1 MAKKIGGI
9 ILIACAL
16 FTAFLGIKAAGNAPD
31 NQEIIKDAVYVADG
45 KVLPENEGKVVIV
58 NGTLDAP
65 LPFIDEQTGIELNSI
80 VAYRHVEKAQVAL
93 GSDGKE
99 DTWSWDS
106 TISENDLGGSKKLV
120 APGVTLGE
128 FEVAEILMQPV
139 PTFGELDEFNIGE
152 DYDVEWYIFE
162 DDGMDYLYQLEY
174 MPLEDGTVYYDTVI
188 RDHTTS
194 KQKNEGTL
202 RVRYNVVEDGTSM
215 DYTII
220 GLQKNGKLEEVEELD
235 LIAAVSGHLTPEE
248 MLEYAESSNT
258 TVLITTAVIAL
269 AFAVPGVI
277 ILLKAFKGGQPTV
290 KSKKRA

>member
-1 MAKKIGGI
+1 MAKKIVGI
-9 ILIACAL
+9 ILIVCAL
-16 FTAFLGIKAAGNAPD
+16 FTAFLGIKAAGNAPG

-80 VAYRHVEKAQVAL
+80 VAYRRVEKARVVL
-93 GSDGKE
+93 GDDGKK

-139 PTFGELDEFNIGE
+139 PTFGELDEFYIGE

-162 DDGMDYLYQLEY
+162 DDGRDYLYQLEY
-174 MPLEDGTVYYDTVI
+174 MPPEDGTVHYDSFL
-188 RDHTTS
+188 DDNLTS

-202 RVRYNVVEDGTSM
+202 RVRYDVVEDGTSM

-235 LIAAVSGHLTPEE
+235 LIATVSGHLTPEE

-258 TVLITTAVIAL
+258 TALITAAVIAL
-269 AFAVPGVI
+269 AFAVPGV
-277 ILLKAFKGGQPTV
+277 LMLVKAG
-290 KSKKRA
+290 KKRT

>member
-9 ILIACAL
+9 ILIVCAL
-16 FTAFLGIKAAGNAPD
+16 FTAFLGIKAAGNTSG
-31 NQEIIKDAVYVADG
+31 NQKIIKDAVYVADG

-58 NGTLDAP
+58 NGTLEAS
-65 LPFIDEQTGIELNSI
+65 LPFVDEETGIELNSI
-80 VAYRHVEKAQVAL
+80 VAYRRVEKARVEL
-93 GSDGKE
+93 GTEDE
-99 DTWSWDS
+99 VDTWTWDS

-139 PTFGELDEFNIGE
+139 PTFGELDEFYIGE

-174 MPLEDGTVYYDTVI
+174 MPLEDGTVYYDSFL
-188 RDHTTS
+188 DDNLTS

-202 RVRYNVVEDGTSM
+202 RVRYDVVEDGTSM

-220 GLQKNGKLEEVEELD
+220 GRQKNGKLEEVEELD
-235 LIAAVSGHLTPEE
+235 LIATVSGHLTPEE

-258 TVLITTAVIAL
+258 TALITAAVIAL
-269 AFAVPGVI
+269 AFAIPGVI
-277 ILLKAFKGGQPTV
+277 MLVKAG
-290 KSKKRA
+290 KKHA

>member
-1 MAKKIGGI
+1 MGKKIGGI
-9 ILIACAL
+9 ILIVCAL
-16 FTAFLGIKAAGNAPD
+16 FTAFLGIKAAGNAPG

-58 NGTLDAP
+58 NGALDAP

-80 VAYRHVEKAQVAL
+80 VAYRRVEKARVEL
-93 GSDGKE
+93 GSDDEE

-128 FEVAEILMQPV
+128 FEVAEMLLQPV
-139 PTFGELDEFNIGE
+139 PTFAELTEFYIGE
-152 DYDVEWYIFE
+152 DYDVQWYIFE
-162 DDGMDYLYQLEY
+162 EKGLDYLYQLDY
-174 MPLEDGTVYYDTVI
+174 MPLEDSVVYYDTVI

-202 RVRYNVVEDGTSM
+202 RVRYDVVEDDANM

-220 GLQKNGKLEEVEELD
+220 GRQKNGRLEEVEELD

-258 TVLITTAVIAL
+258 TALIAAAVIAL
-269 AFAVPGVI
+269 AFAIPGVI
-277 ILLKAFKGGQPTV
+277 MLVKAG
-290 KSKKRA
+290 KKHA

>member
-9 ILIACAL
+9 ILIVCAL
-16 FTAFLGIKAAGNAPD
+16 FTAFLGIKAAGNAPG

-65 LPFIDEQTGIELNSI
+65 LPFVDEQTGIELDSI
-80 VAYRHVEKAQVAL
+80 VAYRRVEKARVVL
-93 GSDGKE
+93 GSDDKE
-99 DTWSWDS
+99 DTWSWDV
-106 TISENDLGGSKKLV
+106 TLNENDFGGSKKLV
-120 APGVTLGE
+120 APGATLGE
-128 FEVAEILMQPV
+128 FEVAEMLLQPV
-139 PTFGELDEFNIGE
+139 PTLGELTEFYIGE
-152 DYDVEWYIFE
+152 GYDADWYVFE
-162 DDGMDYLYQLEY
+162 EKSFDYLYQLDY
-174 MPLEDGTVYYDTVI
+174 MPWNGDKVYYDTVL
-188 RDHTTS
+188 RDHVTS

-202 RVRYNVVEDGTSM
+202 RVRYDVVEDGTSM

-248 MLEYAESSNT
+248 MLEHAESSNT
-258 TVLITTAVIAL
+258 TTLITCAVIAL

>member
-1 MAKKIGGI
+1 MAKKIVGI
-9 ILIACAL
+9 ILIVCAL
-16 FTAFLGIKAAGNAPD
+16 FAAFLGIKAAGNASG
-31 NQEIIKDAVYVADG
+31 NQEIIKGAVYVADG

-80 VAYRHVEKAQVAL
+80 VAYRRVEKARVKL
-93 GSDGKE
+93 GSDGKK

-139 PTFGELDEFNIGE
+139 PTFGELDEFYIGE

-202 RVRYNVVEDGTSM
+202 RVRYDVVEDGTSM

-235 LIAAVSGHLTPEE
+235 LIAAASGHLTPEE
-248 MLEYAESSNT
+248 MLGYAESSNT
-258 TVLITTAVIAL
+258 TALIAAAVIAL
-269 AFAVPGVI
+269 AFAIPGVI
-277 ILLKAFKGGQPTV
+277 VLVKAFKGGQPAA
-290 KSKKRA
+290 KGRKRA

>member
-9 ILIACAL
+9 ILIVCAL
-16 FTAFLGIKAAGNAPD
+16 FTAFLGIKAAGNAPG
-31 NQEIIKDAVYVADG
+31 NQEIIKDAVHVADG

-58 NGTLDAP
+58 NGTLKAP
-65 LPFIDEQTGIELNSI
+65 LPFVDDETGIELDSI
-80 VAYRHVEKAQVAL
+80 VAYRRVEKARVVL
-93 GSDGKE
+93 GGDDEK

-106 TISENDLGGSKKLV
+106 TLNENDFGGSKKLV

-139 PTFGELDEFNIGE
+139 PTFGELDEFYIGE

-174 MPLEDGTVYYDTVI
+174 MPLEDGTVYYDSFL
-188 RDHTTS
+188 DDNLTS

-202 RVRYNVVEDGTSM
+202 RVRYDVVEDGTSM

-220 GLQKNGKLEEVEELD
+220 GLQRNGKLEEVEELD
-235 LIAAVSGHLTPEE
+235 LIATVSGHLTPEE
-248 MLEYAESSNT
+248 MLGYAESSNT
-258 TVLITTAVIAL
+258 TALITAAVIAL
-269 AFAVPGVI
+269 AFAVPGV
-277 ILLKAFKGGQPTV
+277 LMLVKAG
-290 KSKKRA
+290 KKRT

>member
-1 MAKKIGGI
+1 MAKRIIGI
-9 ILIACAL
+9 ILVIAAL
-16 FTAFLGIKAAGNAPD
+16 GTVFLGIKAAGNAPG

-65 LPFIDEQTGIELNSI
+65 LPFVDDETGIELDSI
-80 VAYRHVEKAQVAL
+80 VAYRRVEKAWVVL
-93 GSDGKE
+93 GSDDEK

-106 TISENDLGGSKKLV
+106 TLNENDFGGSKKLV

-139 PTFGELDEFNIGE
+139 PTFGELDEFYIGE
-152 DYDVEWYIFE
+152 DYDAEWYIFE

-174 MPLEDGTVYYDTVI
+174 MPLEDGTVYYDSFL
-188 RDHTTS
+188 DDNLTS

-202 RVRYNVVEDGTSM
+202 RVRYDVVEDGTSM

-220 GLQKNGKLEEVEELD
+220 GRQKNGKLEEVEELD
-235 LIAAVSGHLTPEE
+235 LIATVSGHLTPEE

-258 TVLITTAVIAL
+258 TALITAAVIAL
-269 AFAVPGVI
+269 AFAIPGVI
-277 ILLKAFKGGQPTV
+277 MLV
-290 KSKKRA
+290 KTGKKRA

>member
-9 ILIACAL
+9 ILIVCAL
-16 FTAFLGIKAAGNAPD
+16 FAAFLGIKAAGNAPG
-31 NQEIIKDAVYVADG
+31 NQEIIKGAVYVADG

-65 LPFIDEQTGIELNSI
+65 LPFVDDETGIELDSI
-80 VAYRHVEKAQVAL
+80 VAYRRVEKARVEL
-93 GSDGKE
+93 GTEDE
-99 DTWSWDS
+99 VDTWSWDS
-106 TISENDLGGSKKLV
+106 TLNENDFGGSKKLV

-139 PTFGELDEFNIGE
+139 PTFGELDEFYIGE

-174 MPLEDGTVYYDTVI
+174 MPLEDGTVYYDFFL
-188 RDHTTS
+188 DDNLTS

-202 RVRYNVVEDGTSM
+202 RVRYDVVEDGTSM

-220 GLQKNGKLEEVEELD
+220 GLQRNGKLEEVEELD
-235 LIAAVSGHLTPEE
+235 LTAAVSGHLTPEE

-258 TVLITTAVIAL
+258 TALITATVIAL
-269 AFAVPGVI
+269 AFAIPGVI
-277 ILLKAFKGGQPTV
+277 ILLKAFKGGQPAA
-290 KSKKRA
+290 KGKKRA

>member
-16 FTAFLGIKAAGNAPD
+16 FTAFLGIKAAGNAPG
-31 NQEIIKDAVYVADG
+31 NQEIINDAVYVADG

-65 LPFIDEQTGIELNSI
+65 LPFVDDETGIELDSI
-80 VAYRHVEKAQVAL
+80 VAYRRVEKARVVL
-93 GSDGKE
+93 GGDDEK
-99 DTWSWDS
+99 DTWSWDA
-106 TISENDLGGSKKLV
+106 TLNENDFGGSKKLV

-139 PTFGELDEFNIGE
+139 PTFGELDEFYIGE

-174 MPLEDGTVYYDTVI
+174 MPLEDGTVYYDSFL
-188 RDHTTS
+188 DDNLTS

-202 RVRYNVVEDGTSM
+202 RVRYDVVEDGTSM

-220 GLQKNGKLEEVEELD
+220 GLQRNGKLEEVEELD
-235 LIAAVSGHLTPEE
+235 LIATVSGHLTPEE
-248 MLEYAESSNT
+248 MLGYAESSNT
-258 TVLITTAVIAL
+258 TALIAAAVIAL
-269 AFAVPGVI
+269 AFAIPGVI
-277 ILLKAFKGGQPTV
+277 MLVKAG
-290 KSKKRA
+290 KKHA

>member
-1 MAKKIGGI
+1 MAKKIVGI
-9 ILIACAL
+9 ILIVCAL
-16 FTAFLGIKAAGNAPD
+16 FAAFLGIKAAGNASG
-31 NQEIIKDAVYVADG
+31 NQEIIKGAVYVADG

-80 VAYRHVEKAQVAL
+80 VAYRRVEKARVKL
-93 GSDGKE
+93 GSDGKK

-139 PTFGELDEFNIGE
+139 PTFGELDEFYIGE

-174 MPLEDGTVYYDTVI
+174 MPLEDGTVYYDSFL
-188 RDHTTS
+188 DDNLTS

-202 RVRYNVVEDGTSM
+202 RVRYDVVEDGTSM

-248 MLEYAESSNT
+248 MLGYAESSNT
-258 TVLITTAVIAL
+258 TALIAAAVIAL
-269 AFAVPGVI
+269 AFAIPGVI
-277 ILLKAFKGGQPTV
+277 MLVKAFKDGQPAA
-290 KSKKRA
+290 KGKKHA

>member
-1 MAKKIGGI
+1 MAKKIVGI
-9 ILIACAL
+9 ILIVCAL
-16 FTAFLGIKAAGNAPD
+16 FTAFLGIKAAGNAPG

-80 VAYRHVEKAQVAL
+80 VAYRRVEKARVVL
-93 GSDGKE
+93 GSDGKA

-152 DYDVEWYIFE
+152 DYDAEWYIFE

-174 MPLEDGTVYYDTVI
+174 MPLEDGTVYYDSFL
-188 RDHTTS
+188 DDNLTS

-202 RVRYNVVEDGTSM
+202 RVRYDVVEEGTSM

-235 LIAAVSGHLTPEE
+235 LIATVSGHLTPEE
-248 MLEYAESSNT
+248 MLGYAESSNT
-258 TVLITTAVIAL
+258 TALIAAAVIAL
-269 AFAVPGVI
+269 AFAIPGVI
-277 ILLKAFKGGQPTV
+277 MLVKAG
-290 KSKKRA
+290 KKHA